1 MTSFFPRFPASEFA
15 PFFRLLDTADPFLQP
30 RTSSRSFVPR
40 FDVRE
45 IKSAYELHGE
55 FPGFKQE
62 DIEIEFV
69 DANTLVIRGKSER
82 QSTQTSGKGKGKAIE
97 QPTVTE
103 SVAADTASEKSSSSY
118 QKATVEED
126 DYVDAGAA
134 AEGTEDP
141 ERTSTSFTEAAVAP
155 STSAVPTNNTDPDY
169 KYWVSERSVGQF
181 ERRFSFPGRVDQEAV
196 KASLAN
202 GILSVIVPKSVR
214 EEKKITIE

>member
-1 MTSFFPRFPASEFA
+1 M
-15 PFFRLLDTADPFLQP
+15 DPFLQP
-30 RTSSRSFVPR
+30 RASSRSFVPR

-45 IKSAYELHGE
+45 VNSAYELHGE
-55 FPGFKQE
+55 FPGIKQE

-69 DANTLVIRGKSER
+69 DANTLVIRGKAER
-82 QSTQTSGKGKGKAIE
+82 QSTKASDKGKGKAIE

-103 SVAADTASEKSSSSY
+103 TVVADTASEKSSSSY

-126 DYVDAGAA
+126 YVDAGAA
-134 AEGTEDP
+134 IEG
-141 ERTSTSFTEAAVAP
+141 SEAAETKSAASVEATPAP
-155 STSAVPTNNTDPDY
+155 STSAEPSNDADPDY

-202 GILSVIVPKSVR
+202 GILSVTVPKLIR
-214 EEKKITIE
+214 EEKKIRIE

>member
-1 MTSFFPRFPASEFA
+1 MTSFFPRFPSSEIA
-15 PFFRLLDTADPFLQP
+15 PFFRLLDTADPFLQL

-45 IKSAYELHGE
+45 INSAYELHGE
-55 FPGFKQE
+55 LPGLKQE

-69 DANTLVIRGKSER
+69 DANTLVIRGKAER
-82 QSTQTSGKGKGKAIE
+82 QSTQTSDKGKSIE
-97 QPTVTE
+97 QSTVTE
-103 SVAADTASEKSSSSY
+103 TVAADTASEHSSSSY
-118 QKATVEED
+118 QKATVED

-134 AEGTEDP
+134 AEG
-141 ERTSTSFTEAAVAP
+141 SEAAETKSTASAEATPAP
-155 STSAVPTNNTDPDY
+155 STPAVNNTGPDY

-181 ERRFSFPGRVDQEAV
+181 ERRFSFPGRVNQEAV

-202 GILSVIVPKSVR
+202 GILSIIVPKSIR

>member
-1 MTSFFPRFPASEFA
+1 MTSFFPRFPSSEIA

-45 IKSAYELHGE
+45 INSAYELHGE
-55 FPGFKQE
+55 FPGLKQE

-69 DANTLVIRGKSER
+69 DANTLVIRGKAER
-82 QSTQTSGKGKGKAIE
+82 QSTQTSDKGKSVE

-103 SVAADTASEKSSSSY
+103 TVAADTASELSSSSY
-118 QKATVEED
+118 QKATVED

-134 AEGTEDP
+134 AEGSEAP
-141 ERTSTSFTEAAVAP
+141 ETKSTASAEATPAP
-155 STSAVPTNNTDPDY
+155 STPAVNNAGPDY

-181 ERRFSFPGRVDQEAV
+181 ERRFSFPGRVNQEAV

-202 GILSVIVPKSVR
+202 GILSIIVPKSIR